1 MSSGTGDND
10 NLRAFLQHLVPRV
23 ERHWTGQCRH
33 GGMACIRHIPGQT
46 DTKEEQRHSNGTV
59 VTRYTCHYIWT
70 ERMVT
75 ILLASSSQAGREP
88 GSEAFL
94 ASPHQALRLLVAA
107 KRNPRRKASRTSI
120 EERYGMRP
128 LTARETDVMH
138 CVSRGLT
145 NDQIAAELHISPS
158 SVKTHLGSV
167 MRKYGTHDRR
177 STATIFIQSAIGTS
191 GQEE

>member
-1 MSSGTGDND
+1 
-10 NLRAFLQHLVPRV
+10 
-23 ERHWTGQCRH
+23 
-33 GGMACIRHIPGQT
+33 
-46 DTKEEQRHSNGTV
+46 
-59 VTRYTCHYIWT
+59 
-70 ERMVT
+70 
-75 ILLASSSQAGREP
+75 
-88 GSEAFL
+88 
-94 ASPHQALRLLVAA
+94 
-107 KRNPRRKASRTSI
+107 
-120 EERYGMRP
+120 MRP